1 MEANIH
7 GPLEIVDVV
16 LIGGTGE
23 MGQIFCF
30 ALLRHRVWHGA
41 LRIRLRSHVRSAVKT
56 ASWRV
61 FAAVLVA
68 ILLMDLMFRKRSSGT
83 GDGLELGGLDFGGG
97 DGDGCG
103 D

>member
-1 MEANIH
+1 MQELLFGSW
-7 GPLEIVDVV
+7 GP
-16 LIGGTGE
+16 
-23 MGQIFCF
+23 QII
-30 ALLRHRVWHGA
+30 AY
-41 LRIRLRSHVRSAVKT
+41 SQQYP
-56 ASWRV
+56 WRV